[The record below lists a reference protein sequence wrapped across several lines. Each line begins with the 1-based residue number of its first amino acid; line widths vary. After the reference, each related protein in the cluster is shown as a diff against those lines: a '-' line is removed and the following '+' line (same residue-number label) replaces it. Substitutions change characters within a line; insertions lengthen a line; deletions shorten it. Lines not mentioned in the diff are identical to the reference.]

1 MEKSMKYVGSD
12 GELPA
17 DVEIEE
23 KYVSLLLVNRWFW
36 KKELGNNG
44 VFYIRTGIFS

>member
-23 KYVSLLLVNRWFW
+23 KYVS
-36 KKELGNNG
+36 
-44 VFYIRTGIFS
+44 

>member
-1 MEKSMKYVGSD
+1 MRKNNSFERTLFDSNCFSVLEGFRMEKSMKYVGSD

-23 KYVSLLLVNRWFW
+23 KYVS
-36 KKELGNNG
+36 
-44 VFYIRTGIFS
+44 

>member
-12 GELPA
+12 GELPV

-23 KYVSLLLVNRWFW
+23 KYVS
-36 KKELGNNG
+36 
-44 VFYIRTGIFS
+44 

>member
-12 GELPA
+12 SELPE

-23 KYVSLLLVNRWFW
+23 KYVS
-36 KKELGNNG
+36 
-44 VFYIRTGIFS
+44 